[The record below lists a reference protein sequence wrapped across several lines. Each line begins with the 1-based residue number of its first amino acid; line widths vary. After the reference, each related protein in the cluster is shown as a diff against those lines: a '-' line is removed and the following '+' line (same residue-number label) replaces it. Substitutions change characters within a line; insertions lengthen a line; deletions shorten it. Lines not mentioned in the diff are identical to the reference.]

1 MFRLDHLLELIF
13 CIWIILL
20 LLTLSFCSFLL
31 LFLKLFSFLIAL
43 CLLGLCCSFVL
54 SENSMCCLGN
64 ILLESNYLIIGFLC
78 QGLLGHRILA
88 NFMGLLRLG
97 KFRLLFRLVLFAW
110 IVHRF
115 DLFLLGL
122 LKIIRWK
129 IPWFVRRPTRRCK

>member
-1 MFRLDHLLELIF
+1 M
-13 CIWIILL
+13 WIILYIL
-20 LLTLSFCSFLL
+20 IPSFCNFIL
-31 LFLKLFSFLIAL
+31 LFLMLFSFLIGL
-43 CLLGLCCSFVL
+43 YLRGLCCSFVL
-54 SENSMCCLGN
+54 FGNSMCCLDN
-64 ILLESNYLIIGFLC
+64 ILLEWNYLIIGFLY
-78 QGLLGHRILA
+78 QGLPGHRILA